1 MTDDHTIRAMGWLM
15 LGVGWALG
23 ANLFCLTA
31 AAMTLLMLTRKEPN
45 DEM

>member
-1 MTDDHTIRAMGWLM
+1 MTDDHTIRVLAWSM

-31 AAMTLLMLTRKEPN
+31 AAITLLMLTRKER
-45 DEM
+45 